1 MIEWIKQQ
9 KQIFF
14 QRNLSPMSQL
24 HKSPEFIDLC
34 RIDGVRGLSASHRA
48 ANPRKKR
55 HHYGISC
62 VLSRVE
68 SGAQ

>member
-48 ANPRKKR
+48 VQVQVSLHKMHALTLKTQALE
-55 HHYGISC
+55 YC
-62 VLSRVE
+62 
-68 SGAQ
+68 